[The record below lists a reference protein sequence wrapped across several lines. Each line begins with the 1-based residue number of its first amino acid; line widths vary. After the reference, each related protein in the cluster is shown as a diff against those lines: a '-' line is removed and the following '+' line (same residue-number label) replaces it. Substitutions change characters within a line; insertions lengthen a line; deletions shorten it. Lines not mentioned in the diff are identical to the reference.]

1 MTASVK
7 VLQNEKIKLTC
18 LETTYVDGYLQY
30 FLITSALVLEVIV
43 IVQVCINIIYTVFA
57 LLDTNTNKQNTMNMN
72 KNQLK
77 LKRKRKETKGIKNQ
91 KKNLVLNC
99 RTRRPYVAGHLVPD
113 AI

>member
-1 MTASVK
+1 M
-7 VLQNEKIKLTC
+7 
-18 LETTYVDGYLQY
+18 YGYLQY

-77 LKRKRKETKGIKNQ
+77 LKRKRKET
-91 KKNLVLNC
+91 
-99 RTRRPYVAGHLVPD
+99 
-113 AI
+113 